1 MKTKQLTPRQ
11 LKVGEQIKHILSS
24 VLQLKKVQDP
34 VLDAYIVTIT
44 QVKMSADLKLANC
57 YFSILGKDDY
67 KLLQDALNYNAKY
80 IRGLCS
86 KELRSLKYIPSFR
99 FYYDDSFDNF
109 TKIDNILKSIKSGNE
124 NIDK

>member
-1 MKTKQLTPRQ
+1 MRTKQATPRQ

-24 VLQLKKVQDP
+24 VLQLRKVQDP
-34 VLDAYIVTIT
+34 VLEQHIITIT
-44 QVKMSADLKLANC
+44 QVEMSADLKLANC
-57 YFSILGKDDY
+57 YFSILGNDDY
-67 KLLQDALNYNAKY
+67 KLVQDALNYNAKY

-109 TKIDNILKSIKSGNE
+109 SKIDNILRSIKLE
-124 NIDK
+124 NKDIDE

>member
-44 QVKMSADLKLANC
+44 QVKMSADLKIANC

-67 KLLQDALNYNAKY
+67 
-80 IRGLCS
+80 
-86 KELRSLKYIPSFR
+86 
-99 FYYDDSFDNF
+99 
-109 TKIDNILKSIKSGNE
+109 
-124 NIDK
+124 

>member
-1 MKTKQLTPRQ
+1 M
-11 LKVGEQIKHILSS
+11 
-24 VLQLKKVQDP
+24 QDP